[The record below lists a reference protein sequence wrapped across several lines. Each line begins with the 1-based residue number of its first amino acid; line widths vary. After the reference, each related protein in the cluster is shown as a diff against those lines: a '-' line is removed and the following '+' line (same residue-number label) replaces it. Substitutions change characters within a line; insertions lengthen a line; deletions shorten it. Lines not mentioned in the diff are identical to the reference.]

1 MYQISNVDFEE
12 IISHLQEFAQLS
24 YQQRRLGTE
33 DHQLINRGRRAAA
46 LASKL
51 KRKQKISD
59 KDN

>member
-33 DHQLINRGRRAAA
+33 DHQLINKGRRAAI
-46 LASKL
+46 LARKL
-51 KRKQKISD
+51 ERKRRAPD
-59 KDN
+59 KEQ